1 MQDVSFGVWLIT
13 ERERPLKPS
22 TAGSRIANCRRVE
35 AFEGDLDTM
44 YDADHL
50 DGMIERLTYSRDD
63 ARYGRQ
69 PKHRVP
75 IDGDIY
81 DGTATL
87 KSAVRLYRDFRDV
100 GGGTAWRQGLP

>member
-1 MQDVSFGVWLIT
+1 MQDARFGVWLVM

-22 TAGSRIANCRRVE
+22 TVSSRIANCRRVE
-35 AFEGDLDTM
+35 AFEGDLDAM

-50 DGMIERLTYSRDD
+50 DGMIERLTYSRED
-63 ARYGRQ
+63 ARSGRG

-81 DGTATL
+81 EGTATL
-87 KSAVRLYRDFRDV
+87 KNAVRLYRDFRSAA
-100 GGGTAWRQGLP
+100 GAIRRQGSP